1 MSGSE
6 RKLYVY
12 GASGHGRVVAETATR
27 AGFTVLGFVDDDEGK
42 SGESLGGLPVRCW
55 TIDELARRVREED
68 AAVIVGIGDNWIR
81 KLIFERIVH
90 RGIRL
95 ATVVAPSAVVFDSV
109 KVGAG
114 SFVAAGSVITTDTKI
129 GRNVIV
135 NTAASID
142 HDSVIG
148 DHAHIS
154 PGAHMGGTVVV
165 GEGTHVGIGTAVRNN
180 LAIGSWSLLGAGAA
194 VVADI
199 ESGVV
204 AYGVPARPVRPTR
217 TREPGYSVAVH
228 ANRSSPSVFP
238 LQPGESCCAL
248 LTANDPT
255 WSELHTR
262 GHGDPYQL
270 PEYAAVEA
278 RRIGGEP
285 RALAV
290 VEGDNFLLMPMVVR
304 RVPADLT
311 EGRPILDAV
320 SPYGTPGF
328 LVGCAPSARTEWT
341 MNAMSAGLR
350 HLAKA
355 GVCSVF
361 ARLHPLMQESV
372 DVLRTLGEIVDQG
385 STVWMDL
392 TWDDTSYAGHLRENH
407 RRVLKRLERLGA
419 RASVCSGVEK
429 LAEFREMYRET
440 MEDVSAADW
449 YFFSEEYF
457 LDLFRSLGPA
467 ARLIVVEL
475 DGRVVSGAIFLHSNG
490 IVEYYLGATLR
501 AARALAPSRL
511 VFDFARRYFKQA
523 GARVLHLG
531 GGLAGAP
538 DSLFNFKAGFSPLR
552 GRFATWRVVTDR
564 PRFDEVC
571 EVWGER
577 AGVGAVDLRGY
588 FPPYRQQVRGAA
600 ETAGEANR

>member
-1 MSGSE
+1 MSGDE
-6 RKLYVY
+6 GRLYVY
-12 GASGHGRVVAETATR
+12 GASGHGRVVAEMAAR
-27 AGFTVLGFVDDDEGK
+27 AGFKVLGFVDDDEGK
-42 SGESLGGLPVRCW
+42 SGESLAGLPVCCW
-55 TIDELARRVREED
+55 SIDELTRRAREED
-68 AAVIVGIGDNWIR
+68 AGVIVGIGDNWIR
-81 KLIFERIVH
+81 KLIFERIL
-90 RGIRL
+90 RGGIRL
-95 ATVVAPSAVVFDSV
+95 ATVIAPSAVVFDSV

-114 SFVAAGSVITTDTKI
+114 SFVAAGSVITTDTRI

-142 HDSVIG
+142 HDCVIG

-154 PGAHMGGTVVV
+154 PGAHLGGTVAV
-165 GEGTHVGIGTAVRNN
+165 GEGTHVGIGCAVRNN
-180 LAIGSWSLLGAGAA
+180 LTIGSWALLGAGAA

-217 TREPGYSVAVH
+217 TREPGYSVSVH
-228 ANRSSPSVFP
+228 ANRSSPTVRP
-238 LQPGESCCAL
+238 LQPVDSCCAL
-248 LTANDPT
+248 LTPSDRT
-255 WSELHTR
+255 WSDLHVR
-262 GHGDPYQL
+262 GRGDPYQL

-278 RRIGGEP
+278 RRVGGEA

-290 VEGDNFLLMPMVVR
+290 VEGDNFLLMPLVVR
-304 RVPADLT
+304 RVPAELT
-311 EGRPILDAV
+311 DGRTILDAV

-341 MNAMSAGLR
+341 MRAMTVGLR

-355 GVCSVF
+355 GVCAVF

-392 TWDDTSYAGHLRENH
+392 TWDDASYTDHLRENH

-419 RASVCSGVEK
+419 RASVCSVGDRLV
-429 LAEFREMYRET
+429 EFREMYRET
-440 MEDVSAADW
+440 MEDVNAADW
-449 YFFSEEYF
+449 YFFSEGYF
-457 LDLFRSLGPA
+457 RDLVGSLGDA
-467 ARLIVVEL
+467 ARLVTVEL
-475 DGRVVSGAIFLHSNG
+475 DGRVVSGSIFLHSNG

-501 AARALAPSRL
+501 AARGLAPSRL
-511 VFDFARRYFKQA
+511 VFDFARSYFKHV
-523 GARVLHLG
+523 GAHVLHLG

-571 EVWGER
+571 GVWRDRVG
-577 AGVGAVDLRGY
+577 AGAVDLRAY
-588 FPPYRQQVRGAA
+588 FPPYRQQLPGAS
-600 ETAGEANR
+600 ETIG